1 MGKKLNLLVISSGSA
16 GLLKKAAEIRLHKV
30 TVISPN
36 EFSIYMSNST
46 KGFDSIYYN
55 EKRILK
61 GEYDAVITRV
71 GASRDFASKVIHHF
85 QYNLGVWCLQS
96 GSSINICADKVIS
109 AQIMSEK
116 GLRVPRQIYA
126 VDPKDFKF
134 IIDKLG
140 GLPVILK
147 EINGSKGK
155 GIILLESP
163 RQTNMTLESFYGSDK
178 KIILQQFLDN
188 GGKDERHIVVGKQV
202 VCSMQRSAPKDDI
215 RANVSLAGTGTKIT
229 ATKEVADMCV
239 AAVAAI
245 PSLNFAGVDIM
256 KNKDPKTNEEIPYF
270 IEINSNPGEKI
281 IEITGHN
288 YFEDI
293 LNFAQDNFE
302 TGNPSDTQ
310 MIREIYET
318 RAIINNLIDSP
329 GLRDAMSSQ
338 LPGQVKI
345 I

>member
-1 MGKKLNLLVISSGSA
+1 MGKKLNLLVITSGSA
-16 GLLKKAAEIRLHKV
+16 ELLKKTAKIRNDNV
-30 TVISPN
+30 TVINPN
-36 EFSIYMSNST
+36 EFTIYMSNST

-71 GASRDFASKVIHHF
+71 GASREFASKVIHHF

-116 GLRVPRQIYA
+116 GLRVPKQIYA
-126 VDPKDFKF
+126 VDPKNFKF

-178 KIILQQFLDN
+178 RIVLQQFLDN
-188 GGKDERHIVVGKQV
+188 GGKDERHIVVGGKV
-202 VCSMQRSAPKDDI
+202 VCSMQRSSPKDDI

-229 ATKEVADMCV
+229 ASKEVADMCI

-245 PSLNFAGVDIM
+245 PGLNFAGVDIM
-256 KNKDPKTNEEIPYF
+256 KNKDSKTNEEIPYF

-281 IEITGHN
+281 IEITDHN

-293 LNFAQDNFE
+293 LNYVHANYESEDPAKFGLTRKFFEMKCLFDGIAGSPALREYMLAQD
-302 TGNPSDTQ
+302 
-310 MIREIYET
+310 
-318 RAIINNLIDSP
+318 P
-329 GLRDAMSSQ
+329 GFNKL
-338 LPGQVKI
+338 
-345 I
+345 